1 MGKIYCTECGEELN
15 DTVKFCSS
23 CGTKLNNDNQNNNV
37 VTNDDS
43 IDNFMEKIE
52 TTPLLIGIAIVVVFH
67 LLGIFTGNFTVLF
80 AITIAPFVVGYLSNE
95 SIKIVMSYAILL
107 AFVSVIL
114 YYMFPNGFIHIEG
127 ILIIFVFMFLF
138 TFIGNFIKSKSKQ

>member
-52 TTPLLIGIAIVVVFH
+52 TTPLLIGIAMVVVFH

-114 YYMFPNGFIHIEG
+114 FCMFPNGFADTEE
-127 ILIIFVFMFLF
+127 ILLIFVFMFLF
-138 TFIGNFIKSKSKQ
+138 TFVGNFIKLKSKQ